1 MDRGKV
7 FLVGAGPGDQKLL
20 TIKAFELLKEA
31 DVVVYDRLVSEAILK
46 LVPQGAEKIYVGKS
60 AKKHELTQDKIT
72 ELLIKKGLEGKKVV
86 RLKGGDPFLFG
97 RGGEEAEALVE
108 QGIDFEVVPG
118 VTSAIAAPAYAGI
131 PLTHRD
137 YASSV
142 AIVTGHMA
150 ENAERNVNWAE
161 IAGAVDTIV
170 VLMGVGEL
178 ESTAK
183 HLVEGGLNPDTP
195 VALIEC
201 GTLKQQ
207 RSVTGKIGT
216 IAKEAEK
223 SHVKPPAVIV
233 IGEVVNLG
241 RKLAWFKKAPLKGK
255 TVAITRP
262 RGQAEEA
269 AEMIKKRGG
278 KPYFIPAIEIK
289 GPSDLKPIK
298 KFINELQK
306 EEVDYVIFMSVNGVR
321 YLLSAAESLG
331 QLDETLAGLRKT
343 VMIAVGPRTAQELE
357 AHKIKVNIVPSKYTS
372 EGIIE
377 SLEQLDVSGKTVRI
391 PRTSSATPVLKEK
404 LWEMDALVREV
415 YVYESAVPA
424 DKKVKAKFFQ
434 DLTDE
439 KINAIIFGSTSC
451 VKNLFQMLENQI
463 SQEKLSELMN
473 SKVTVVAIGPVT
485 ASALTEMGV
494 KVDVMPDKH
503 LFEEALTALALYWN
517 SGQ

>member
-1 MDRGKV
+1 MVRGKV

-31 DVVVYDRLVSEAILK
+31 DVVVYDRLVNEAILK
-46 LVPQGAEKIYVGKS
+46 LVPQSAEKIYVGKS

-72 ELLIKKGLEGKKVV
+72 ELLIKRGLQGKKVI

-97 RGGEEAEALVE
+97 RGGEEAEALAE

-150 ENAERNVNWAE
+150 ENAERNVNWAK
-161 IAGAVDTIV
+161 IADAVDTIV

-183 HLVEGGLNPDTP
+183 QLVEGGLNPDTP

-216 IAKEAEK
+216 IAEEAK
-223 SHVKPPAVIV
+223 KKNVKPPSVIV
-233 IGEVVNLG
+233 IGEVANLG
-241 RKLAWFKKAPLKGK
+241 RKLAWFKKNSTLKGK
-255 TVAITRP
+255 TVAVTRP
-262 RGQAEEA
+262 RGQAAEA
-269 AEMIKKRGG
+269 AEMITKRGG
-278 KPYFIPAIEIK
+278 KPYLIPTIEIK

-298 KFINELQK
+298 KFITELRK
-306 EEVDYVIFMSVNGVR
+306 EVDYVIFMSINGVR
-321 YLLSAAESLG
+321 HLLSAAESLG
-331 QLDETLAGLRKT
+331 QLDETLDGLRKT

-357 AHKIKVNIVPSKYTS
+357 AHQIKVDIVPSKYTS

-377 SLEQLDVSGKTVRI
+377 SLEQLDVSGKTIRI

-404 LWEMDALVREV
+404 LWEMDALVQEV

-424 DKKVKAKFFQ
+424 DRKLKEKFFQ
-434 DLTDE
+434 DLTAE
-439 KINAIIFGSTSC
+439 KIDAIIFGSTSC
-451 VKNLFQMLENQI
+451 VKNLFQMLEDQI
-463 SQEKLSELMN
+463 SREKMRDLMN

-485 ASALTEMGV
+485 AGALAEMGV
-494 KVDVMPDKH
+494 KVDVIPDKH
-503 LFEEALTALALYWN
+503 LFEEALAALALYWN
-517 SGQ
+517 SG